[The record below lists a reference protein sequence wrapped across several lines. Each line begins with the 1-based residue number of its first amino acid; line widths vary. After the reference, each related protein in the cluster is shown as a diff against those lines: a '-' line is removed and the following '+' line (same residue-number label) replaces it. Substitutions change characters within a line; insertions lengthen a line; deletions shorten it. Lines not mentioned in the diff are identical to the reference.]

1 MTGNEF
7 SSWESKGLSNEK
19 ICSVTKPSSSQHP
32 SLAYDQARIKLIF
45 SGDFLKRDKV
55 TYNHGP
61 IVHIYI
67 VDRLIPSV
75 LRAVKLTKTMI
86 LINKNILDMVLDLIQ
101 KELFR
106 IRAEDLAKILLFSML
121 I

>member
-1 MTGNEF
+1 MTDNDI
-7 SSWESKGLSNEK
+7 SSWGSKGLSNEK
-19 ICSVTKPSSSQHP
+19 ICSATKPSSSQHP
-32 SLAYDQARIKLIF
+32 SLAYDKARIKLIF
-45 SGDFLKRDKV
+45 RGDFLKRDKV

-75 LRAVKLTKTMI
+75 LRSVKLTKTMI
-86 LINKNILDMVLDLIQ
+86 LINTNILDMVFDLIQ

-106 IRAEDLAKILLFSML
+106 IQAEGLAKILFLML